1 MHLHFGIMSSYCT
14 QMQVFTKIRLFCLGK
29 VTRLIIQ
36 RSFYGQAGLPPGHR
50 PYTAQKNKVFH

>member
-50 PYTAQKNKVFH
+50 PYTAQKK